1 MKFAVA
7 RQYSQP
13 WRDKLMEEIVAAFKA
28 YGHELC
34 SEDDEDVR
42 LVFNLTDAADP
53 RPYRR
58 RSRAVFVVTV
68 VATEHL
74 AEEAHKTV
82 YTILV
87 RSLSNM
93 AVYVVPRNGGS
104 DVYFATLEAGFY
116 HIPYD
121 PEEVYRRL
129 FPLATSMLVIE
140 NDLIPDLPER
150 YWDGTDITRKMIRYG
165 DELDRLGVLPSPF
178 PLRELLSEQDLRHVY
193 RLYGITGLSYGNLS
207 ARERIP
213 ELGGAT
219 FWMTARGVNKAKLSA
234 VGKDL
239 LLVKGFD
246 AERET
251 IQLSVPPHHD
261 PQARVSVDAIEHHM
275 IYSNFPE
282 VNAIVHVH
290 AWMDDVACTHQN
302 FPCGTRELALEVVE
316 MLHQTDT
323 PGHTTIG
330 LKNHGLTITGQSLD
344 EIFERI
350 RGKLQTEVPMMA

>member
-1 MKFAVA
+1 MKFAIS
-7 RQYSQP
+7 RQNSHP
-13 WRDKLMEEIVAAFKA
+13 WRDELMDEIAATFEA
-28 YGHELC
+28 HGHELG

-42 LVFNLTDAADP
+42 LVFNLTDADDP

-58 RSRAVFVVTV
+58 RSRAVFVVTL
-68 VATEHL
+68 VATERL
-74 AEEAHKTV
+74 VTEAHKTV

-93 AVYVVPRNGGS
+93 AVYVVPRNGGTET
-104 DVYFATLEAGFY
+104 YFATLEAGFY
-116 HIPYD
+116 RISYD
-121 PEEVYRRL
+121 PAEVYRQL
-129 FPLATSMLVIE
+129 FPLVNSMLVIE
-140 NDLIPDLPER
+140 NDLIPDLPQS
-150 YWDGTDITRKMIRYG
+150 YWGGTGITRKMVRYG
-165 DELDRLGVLPSPF
+165 AELDRLGVLPSPF
-178 PLRELLSEQDLRHVY
+178 PLRELLPEHDLRHVY

-213 ELGGAT
+213 ELGEAT
-219 FWMTARGVNKAKLSA
+219 FWMTARGVNKARLSK
-234 VGKDL
+234 VGDDL

-246 AERET
+246 AGRGT
-251 IQLSVPPHHD
+251 IQVSVPPRHNSKS
-261 PQARVSVDAIEHHM
+261 RVSVDAIEHHM
-275 IYSNFPE
+275 IYSSFPE

-290 AWMDDVACTHQN
+290 AWMDNVVCTHQN

-316 MLHQTDT
+316 LLHKTDT
-323 PGHTTIG
+323 PGQTAIG